1 MSDSDLA
8 PAGSSSYSSSTLHVG
23 DGTWDNGRDTFLLPN
38 LVGLNFDTMRYNG
51 MGNRFA
57 NLPGYYNLILGH
69 GILAAIVFLA
79 VVPAAI
85 FMAKFYR
92 GDPRTAVKVHV
103 YLQILTVFLLTV
115 VFVLG
120 YFAVGPE
127 RSLTNPHHGIG
138 VAVYVLVLAQFLFGW
153 VMSRLEKKRKDP
165 MALTRIPKKVWV
177 HKLLG
182 RSIALLGIVQIA
194 LGLTLYGSP
203 KSLFILFAIAGAF
216 LVFGYLA
223 LDRRYYEERRV
234 EWGVDGQNEF
244 YSDYNS
250 SYLSGT
256 QTDFTQD
263 RRQRQ
268 GRPPSRE
275 REGGGWGK
283 KILAGAGALGAYEW
297 WKHKRDQKRDRRE
310 ERDYGDESV
319 FDDDGHDR
327 RYRGPPTGMASS
339 AGPGMGPSVGPSGV
353 SSQASTRPPPGVM
366 YGAGSVPTGVESRA
380 PPHRP
385 RSRQARL
392 PPTEESRLSPE
403 SWEDEKYSESQR
415 PHTWRDRLLG
425 AGAGIG
431 AFAGIKSLL
440 DRRNSRRKP
449 AYEDDYREKRYRPPL
464 GGNQNMVSQTDVSR
478 VEAGDAPMSPPNA
491 RIAGEAPN
499 TPSQT
504 PSRPPRR
511 PMGRSSMDSMSYDDE
526 ESFVGG
532 PPRHHE
538 PQHKHEE
545 DFNTLRNSVATLG
558 AIAGFR
564 EWYKRR
570 GERKE
575 RQQADRLRRQDR
587 EDEERFNRRNSMHY
601 PRMQDSHAGR
611 RESDT
616 GTLMTGVSGP
626 AAETHGFMSSQPEL
640 SRTNFS
646 QSRVDTNAPPLP
658 ANAGAV
664 PSMGPSTMEPGY
676 SQQHSGPY
684 DPNASGYHLP
694 PPPPGP
700 PPHNLQMPPGAV
712 NPDPNRLMSHEDM
725 QQSGPSEGGPYG
737 SSAAAA
743 TLAGGAAAS
752 SHATNR
758 QRRASHSQSPSR
770 FGHSGTDS
778 QSRLEGRRPD
788 ENAIAS
794 TSQVHNST
802 VDPSASGAPNPV
814 GSPPVSVKMH
824 MHRDGQHVTLR
835 RLSEEEA
842 AAERTA
848 RRQERMERRSARQR
862 TRRGSSLSSGQ
873 ESDAAPPGSNAKY
886 RRHGGGNGKRHRMR
900 DSSQQPYSNVPA
912 PPASLSTI
920 GSGTPTGRRQSSEL
934 NLPPAVPAHGVP
946 QTSSAGGDG
955 ASPPVAP
962 ANLNPPISG
971 SGMSGTV
978 GSPGDAG
985 TGTDLSTFDNNRRRR
1000 RAERARRLEAA
1011 QGRGN
1016 RVEFE

>member
-1 MSDSDLA
+1 
-8 PAGSSSYSSSTLHVG
+8 
-23 DGTWDNGRDTFLLPN
+23 
-38 LVGLNFDTMRYNG
+38 
-51 MGNRFA
+51 
-57 NLPGYYNLILGH
+57 
-69 GILAAIVFLA
+69 
-79 VVPAAI
+79 
-85 FMAKFYR
+85 
-92 GDPRTAVKVHV
+92 
-103 YLQILTVFLLTV
+103 
-115 VFVLG
+115 
-120 YFAVGPE
+120 
-127 RSLTNPHHGIG
+127 
-138 VAVYVLVLAQFLFGW
+138 
-153 VMSRLEKKRKDP
+153 
-165 MALTRIPKKVWV
+165 
-177 HKLLG
+177 
-182 RSIALLGIVQIA
+182 
-194 LGLTLYGSP
+194 
-203 KSLFILFAIAGAF
+203 
-216 LVFGYLA
+216 
-223 LDRRYYEERRV
+223 
-234 EWGVDGQNEF
+234 
-244 YSDYNS
+244 
-250 SYLSGT
+250 
-256 QTDFTQD
+256 
-263 RRQRQ
+263 
-268 GRPPSRE
+268 
-275 REGGGWGK
+275 
-283 KILAGAGALGAYEW
+283 
-297 WKHKRDQKRDRRE
+297 
-310 ERDYGDESV
+310 
-319 FDDDGHDR
+319 
-327 RYRGPPTGMASS
+327 MASS
-339 AGPGMGPSVGPSGV
+339 AGPEMGPSMGPSGV
-353 SSQASTRPPPGVM
+353 SSQPSTRPPPGVM

-415 PHTWRDRLLG
+415 PTTWRDRLLG

-440 DRRNSRRKP
+440 DRRNNRRRP
-449 AYEDDYREKRYRPPL
+449 QYEDDYREKRYRPPL

-511 PMGRSSMDSMSYDDE
+511 PMGRSSLDSMSYDDE

-532 PPRHHE
+532 PPRRHE

-545 DFNTLRNSVATLG
+545 DPNTLRNSVATLG

-676 SQQHSGPY
+676 GPQHSGPY

-700 PPHNLQMPPGAV
+700 PPQNLQMPHGAV
-712 NPDPNRLMSHEDM
+712 NPDPNRLMSHEDV

-770 FGHSGTDS
+770 FGNSGTDS
-778 QSRLEGRRPD
+778 QSRLEGRRAD

-794 TSQVHNST
+794 TSQVQNST
-802 VDPSASGAPNPV
+802 ADPSASGAPNPV

-886 RRHGGGNGKRHRMR
+886 RRHGGGGGNGKRHHRVR

-946 QTSSAGGDG
+946 TSSAGG

-962 ANLNPPISG
+962 ATLNPPIAG